1 MEQAFFTRLLNTPE
15 GIVAALLFIAI
26 IAVIAFFRG
35 EVQREREER
44 KTTQEAYNNMS
55 TRFLESANNM
65 TRAIELLRTDL
76 NAHRSETG
84 GSR

>member
-26 IAVIAFFRG
+26 IAVITFFRG
-35 EVQREREER
+35 EIQREREER

-65 TRAIELLRTDL
+65 TRAIELLRSDV
-76 NAHRSETG
+76 NARRSETG